1 MNDKAGTPT
10 VEVSKK
16 SSDKALAKANKD
28 RQIEFFAQD
37 DARTEGIEVG
47 GGFSCSDIS
56 LRRLLLKAAP
66 IRSM

>member
-28 RQIEFFAQD
+28 RQIEFFTQD
-37 DARTEGIEVG
+37 L
-47 GGFSCSDIS
+47 S
-56 LRRLLLKAAP
+56 L
-66 IRSM
+66 IHI